1 MLLSQLFKIAKAGK
15 WKDVFH
21 KLCGILLKEN
31 LVFHLWNLVFHGIYG
46 KVFSTSGILSSME
59 FVESHFPLVESCFPW
74 NLWWIISTS
83 GILLSMEFMENYIPL
98 VEACF
103 PWNLRKINST
113 SGILSSME
121 FVINYFHKWN
131 LVFDGISTSGMF
143 SFMEFME
150 KYFPKVESCFPY
162 NLLKVIF
169 HKWNM
174 AFHRIYGKS
183 FFH

>member
-1 MLLSQLFKIAKAGK
+1 
-15 WKDVFH
+15 
-21 KLCGILLKEN
+21 
-31 LVFHLWNLVFHGIYG
+31 
-46 KVFSTSGILSSME
+46 
-59 FVESHFPLVESCFPW
+59 
-74 NLWWIISTS
+74 
-83 GILLSMEFMENYIPL
+83 MEFMENYIPL

-131 LVFDGISTSGMF
+131 LVFNGISTSGMF

-150 KYFPKVESCFPY
+150 KYFPQVESCFPY
-162 NLLKVIF
+162 NSLKVIF

-174 AFHRIYGKS
+174 AFHRIYGKLFSTSGILFSMNFMES
-183 FFH
+183 FFPLVESCFSIEFMTKLCRLQC